1 VKNNSLAMLATVA
14 GVGVLAWWVGFFDPE
29 TCSPDVQLEG
39 WTSCEQIA
47 NQQGIAFWLLVGI
60 FLFGVIITSIGAR
73 RKNKRKK

>member
-1 VKNNSLAMLATVA
+1 MLATVA
-14 GVGVLAWWVGFFDPE
+14 GVGVLAWWVGFFDPQ

-60 FLFGVIITSIGAR
+60 VLFGVIVTSIGAR
-73 RKNKRKK
+73 RKNKRDK

>member
-60 FLFGVIITSIGAR
+60 VLFGVIITSIGAR